1 MARILV
7 VDDDMFFLKFVR
19 EALQDGGHHVVEA
32 AGGIQAIEL
41 MEKEAFDLLIVD
53 VVMPDKGGIETMID
67 AHELKHDLPI
77 IMISGK
83 VPTDTEAFERLVAN
97 FGARGV
103 LSKPFDA
110 SVLLSAVTAALQ

>member
-19 EALQDGGHHVVEA
+19 ETLQQDGHQVVEA
-32 AGGIQAIEL
+32 AGGIQAMEL
-41 MEKEAFDLLIVD
+41 METQAFDLLIVD

-67 AHELKHDLPI
+67 AHELKHDLPM

-83 VPTDTEAFERLVAN
+83 VPTDTEAFERLVKN
-97 FGARGV
+97 FGARAV
-103 LSKPFDA
+103 LNKPFDE
-110 SVLLSAVTAALQ
+110 SVLLSTVTAALR